1 MLGVIWVYSFGRL
14 WFVFVFVHCSA
25 VLAQGCDPPGLA
37 QGQLV
42 AVAGGS
48 YRRALP
54 AILGTRGR

>member
-1 MLGVIWVYSFGRL
+1 M
-14 WFVFVFVHCSA
+14 FVFVHCSA